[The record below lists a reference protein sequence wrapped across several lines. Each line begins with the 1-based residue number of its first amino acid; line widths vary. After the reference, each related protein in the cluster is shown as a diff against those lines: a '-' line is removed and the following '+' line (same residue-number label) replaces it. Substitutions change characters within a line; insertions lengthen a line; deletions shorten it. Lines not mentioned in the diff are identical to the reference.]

1 MLPTF
6 TALFDGH
13 RWHCQTRG
21 IHYTQRDL
29 YDAQIGIARA
39 RLLAVGL
46 ATRESDEPAAL
57 LFALLLEVDALGDAR
72 DTFPVFAVR
81 HFAKSRGVDLSLDLP
96 DRIALRAIRARALT
110 HPSGLAHLRP
120 MFDEVCALVTA
131 RLRPL
136 P

>member
-13 RWHCQTRG
+13 RWYCQQRG
-21 IHYTQRDL
+21 FRYTQRD
-29 YDAQIGIARA
+29 
-39 RLLAVGL
+39 
-46 ATRESDEPAAL
+46 
-57 LFALLLEVDALGDAR
+57 
-72 DTFPVFAVR
+72 
-81 HFAKSRGVDLSLDLP
+81 
-96 DRIALRAIRARALT
+96 
-110 HPSGLAHLRP
+110 LAHLRP